1 MAGALSK
8 ILPLVIAVIL
18 IAVVGGICFIA
29 YRIAR
34 EVADNT
40 SKKMETKNV
49 SFGREG
55 MKVGVK
61 HRSTEEVGD
70 RTQR

>member
-1 MAGALSK
+1 MADALSK
-8 ILPLVIAVIL
+8 VLPLVIASIL
-18 IAVVGGICFIA
+18 LAVVSGLCFIA
-29 YRIAR
+29 YRIAC

-40 SKKMETKNV
+40 SKKMEAKNV
-49 SFGREG
+49 SLGREG